1 MRTGYSS
8 QKWIEPT
15 YKGGMGSKLVM
26 YSVWL
31 PVVDEVITI
40 IKQDLAG
47 LIA

>member
-1 MRTGYSS
+1 MTFQTFPKDENNREKNRAQDLKSILRS
-8 QKWIEPT
+8 I
-15 YKGGMGSKLVM
+15 
-26 YSVWL
+26 WL